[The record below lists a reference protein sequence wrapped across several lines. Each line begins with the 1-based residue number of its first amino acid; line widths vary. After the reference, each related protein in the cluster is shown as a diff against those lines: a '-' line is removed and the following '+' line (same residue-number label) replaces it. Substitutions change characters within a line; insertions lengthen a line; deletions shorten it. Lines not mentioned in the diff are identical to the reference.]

1 MRLEISKKN
10 ISRHKGD
17 IDTDM
22 DDLRERIRKAEEDRM
37 DKYYKQVGIL
47 QDWVA
52 KNRDAIDDNIKMVEG
67 LSVYFN

>member
-1 MRLEISKKN
+1 
-10 ISRHKGD
+10 
-17 IDTDM
+17 M